1 MLRWWEVCRQ
11 VLRLMHRYSL
21 NMKSIDEKVSLDGDF
36 SSALNM
42 AKERLGIGKELPEKA
57 GQEPTGIEL
66 RQVGGSEDYP
76 HKPSQIESSN
86 LTMTDTS
93 DNSQIEQAS
102 WLISTKYD
110 YSSSTAN
117 DAMTCLTRI

>member
-1 MLRWWEVCRQ
+1 
-11 VLRLMHRYSL
+11 
-21 NMKSIDEKVSLDGDF
+21 MKSIDKKVGFNGDF

-42 AKERLGIGKELPEKA
+42 ARERLGSGKESPEKA
-57 GQEPTGIEL
+57 AQEPMGL
-66 RQVGGSEDYP
+66 RLGQVGGSEDHP
-76 HKPSQIESSN
+76 HKPSQIESTN